1 VSHPPIDRLLG
12 SDQRDPGCDAGLDV
26 IDRYCE
32 AVLRGEDAAGRFPDF
47 ATHIHNC
54 TACREDTDALLAA
67 LRGLERTGR

>member
-1 VSHPPIDRLLG
+1 MSQSPIDRLLG

-67 LRGLERTGR
+67 LRGL